1 MAAGGAGK
9 GVGRVVPRIV
19 VLNGACEGAVFALS
33 EIPTV
38 VGRSPESHVQ
48 IGDPWISSMH
58 ALFER
63 RGEEIWVVDLDS
75 RNGTYIG
82 DARVTE
88 TQIGDG
94 AVVRFGQTEVR
105 VALAGGAAAPAPAA
119 EPADRL
125 RPREQRGTVRA
136 EATLSTRSPLVREPV
151 DDPWALARR
160 RATVL
165 RLAIDAAGIEDLP
178 GAPERLRGAL
188 EAAARAALDSG
199 AVVTRLGG
207 VGVLALYGLSGPAP
221 DDATRALGAARS
233 ARREVR
239 GRGGLDVR
247 AAFDTGVVLAGD
259 AGTAGFELAAL
270 GPAAERVERLLAV
283 ARRGEILAGPG
294 AAEAGGLSSG
304 GLRAVG
310 ETEIEVFVEAGGS
323 DPAP

>member
-1 MAAGGAGK
+1 
-9 GVGRVVPRIV
+9 VPQIV
-19 VLNGACEGAVFALS
+19 VLNGASEGAVFALP

-63 RGEEIWVVDLDS
+63 RGGEIWVVDLDS

-88 TQIGDG
+88 APVADG
-94 AVVRFGQTEVR
+94 AVVRFGQTDVR
-105 VALAGGAAAPAPAA
+105 VEHAGRTVAPPPEA
-119 EPADRL
+119 EPDRGRARDAL
-125 RPREQRGTVRA
+125 RG
-136 EATLSTRSPLVREPV
+136 EATVSTRLPTPRGPA

-160 RATVL
+160 RGTVL
-165 RLAIDAAGIEDLP
+165 RLAVDAAGVEELA

-188 EAAARAALDSG
+188 EAIARAALDSG

-207 VGVLALYGLSGPAP
+207 AGVLAVYGLTGAAP
-221 DDATRALGAARS
+221 EDAARALAAARS

-239 GRGGLDVR
+239 ARGGLELR

-259 AGTAGFELAAL
+259 AGSGGFELAAL
-270 GPAAERVERLLAV
+270 GPAAETAERLLAA

-294 AAEAGGLSSG
+294 AAEAAGLASG
-304 GLRAVG
+304 GLRTIGDV
-310 ETEIEVFVEAGGS
+310 EIEVFPAG
-323 DPAP
+323 DE